1 MSNDEL
7 PSALPPPLPPGRRPS
22 PLTVQAPV
30 TSNLQSKP
38 VAVPVTVPSPAP
50 STVVIP
56 APHPVPLATTPGGRL
71 WWVWCLAGVLA
82 CLALFVVCLSC
93 NPATTATERA
103 LGKLQGAITQQMGPD
118 MHPLISWGVSLLFN
132 KYIALPY
139 AQMQFVGLMFAFIA
153 CLLLPAGCSLLS
165 AAIGHPIY
173 MIGGAPGGWRSTWQ
187 NHGLHRL
194 TCDAAS
200 LLVIALA
207 LIAPMEPTTAAA
219 VLIFFLPA
227 IRVGSMIT
235 LWVLLARSHGFGP
248 VRIIFLGLPSI
259 FFTSIF
265 SGIVAFI
272 LALYFYAYLVA
283 RSF

>member
-1 MSNDEL
+1 M
-7 PSALPPPLPPGRRPS
+7 PQPIKTVVVAQPAALP
-22 PLTVQAPV
+22 V
-30 TSNLQSKP
+30 
-38 VAVPVTVPSPAP
+38 VPAPSPAP
-50 STVVIP
+50 TV
-56 APHPVPLATTPGGRL
+56 APTPGAKL
-71 WWVWCLAGVLA
+71 WWVWCLAGAFA
-82 CLALFVVCLSC
+82 CLVLFFVCLSC

-207 LIAPMEPTTAAA
+207 LIAPMEPTTDM
-219 VLIFFLPA
+219 
-227 IRVGSMIT
+227 GS
-235 LWVLLARSHGFGP
+235 A
-248 VRIIFLGLPSI
+248 
-259 FFTSIF
+259 
-265 SGIVAFI
+265 
-272 LALYFYAYLVA
+272 
-283 RSF
+283 

>member
-1 MSNDEL
+1 MLTPAPVAS
-7 PSALPPPLPPGRRPS
+7 SLPPKP
-22 PLTVQAPV
+22 TAAPV
-30 TSNLQSKP
+30 HVPKPASSP
-38 VAVPVTVPSPAP
+38 VASPAP
-50 STVVIP
+50 T
-56 APHPVPLATTPGGRL
+56 AAATSPGPRGNL
-71 WWVWCLAGVLA
+71 WWVWCLAGALS
-82 CLALFVVCLSC
+82 CLVLFVVCLNC
-93 NPATTATERA
+93 NPATTATARA
-103 LGKLQGAITQQMGPD
+103 LGKLQGAIAQQMDPD
-118 MHPLISWGVSLLFN
+118 MHPLLSWGVSLLFN

-139 AQMQFVGLMFAFIA
+139 AQMQAAGFTFAFIA

-187 NHGLHRL
+187 NYGLHRFI
-194 TCDAAS
+194 CDMGS
-200 LLVIALA
+200 LLVIAFA
-207 LIAPMEPTTAAA
+207 LMAPMEPTTAAA

-259 FFTSIF
+259 FFVSVC
-265 SGIVAFI
+265 SGFLAFI

>member
-1 MSNDEL
+1 MET
-7 PSALPPPLPPGRRPS
+7 PPPLPGRRPAAVAPQIARPVS
-22 PLTVQAPV
+22 PPSAGAP
-30 TSNLQSKP
+30 LKP
-38 VAVPVTVPSPAP
+38 
-50 STVVIP
+50 
-56 APHPVPLATTPGGRL
+56 TTEGKL
-71 WWVWCLAGVLA
+71 WWVWCLAGALA
-82 CLALFVVCLSC
+82 CLVLFVVCLNC
-93 NPATTATERA
+93 NPATTATARA
-103 LGKLQGAITQQMGPD
+103 LGQLQGAIAQQMDPD
-118 MHPLISWGVSLLFN
+118 MHPLLSWGVGLLFN

-139 AQMQFVGLMFAFIA
+139 AQMQAAGFTFAFIA
-153 CLLLPAGCSLLS
+153 CLLLPAGCSVLS

-173 MIGGAPGGWRSTWQ
+173 MIGGVPGGWRSTWL
-187 NHGLHRL
+187 NYGLHRFI
-194 TCDAAS
+194 CDTGS

-227 IRVGSMIT
+227 IRVSSMIA

-259 FFTSIF
+259 FFVSVC
-265 SGIVAFI
+265 SGFLAFI